1 MSLYLFDTDSI
12 TLHQSGNVLLLRN
25 IMRHLRDTLS
35 VSVITI
41 EEQLVGWQS
50 ALRQARDDSR
60 REGVYQRMAA
70 SVRHLAGWQVLAYPL
85 AAMNRHAAF
94 TRLRLNV
101 GSNDLRI
108 AAIALEFGAT
118 VVTRNLR
125 DFRRI
130 PGLVVEDWV
139 I

>member
-12 TLHQSGNVLLLRN
+12 TLYQFGNILLLRN
-25 IMRHLRDTLS
+25 IMRHLGDRLA
-35 VSVITI
+35 VSVITV

-50 ALRQARDDSR
+50 ALRQARDDLR
-60 REGVYQRMAA
+60 REEIYERMAGA
-70 SVRHLAGWQVLAYPL
+70 VENLAGWRVFAYSL
-85 AAMNRHAAF
+85 SAMNRHAAF

-101 GSNDLRI
+101 GSNDLKI

-118 VVTRNLR
+118 IITRNLR

-130 PGLVVEDWV
+130 PGVIAEDWV
-139 I
+139 V